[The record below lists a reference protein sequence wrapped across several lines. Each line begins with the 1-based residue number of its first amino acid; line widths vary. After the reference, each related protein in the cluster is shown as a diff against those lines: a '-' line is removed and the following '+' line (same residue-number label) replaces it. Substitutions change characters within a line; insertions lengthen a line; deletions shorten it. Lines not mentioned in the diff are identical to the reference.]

1 MNLNFLF
8 NAKKKSSQKLQ
19 ESTEEAI
26 VRIGKNQFKKLV
38 AKGLRVPVALL

>member
-8 NAKKKSSQKLQ
+8 NDKKKSSQKHQ

-38 AKGLRVPVALL
+38 ARGLRVPVVML